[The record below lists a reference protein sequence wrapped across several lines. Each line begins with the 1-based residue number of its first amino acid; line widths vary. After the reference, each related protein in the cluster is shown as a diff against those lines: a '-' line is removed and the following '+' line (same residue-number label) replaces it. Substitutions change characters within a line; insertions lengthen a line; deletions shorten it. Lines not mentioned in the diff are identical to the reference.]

1 MPLTQE
7 TFNSVAVVAPG
18 EKMKK
23 KDKPLLKPLEKA
35 KRGRKKKPLF
45 QMTIERGDFT
55 VCFE

>member
-7 TFNSVAVVAPG
+7 TFNNVAVVAPG
-18 EKMKK
+18 GKMKK